1 MHRPLARSYLMEE
14 VWGTA
19 ANVSS
24 RTLDTHVCRL
34 KTKLG
39 LTPANGY
46 NFGPV
51 YGFGYRLEKTAAA

>member
-1 MHRPLARSYLMEE
+1 M
-14 VWGTA
+14 WGAA

-51 YGFGYRLEKTAAA
+51 YGFGYRLEKTGAAATPEMATR